1 MLGMRLLV
9 MHNLYFYNNMMEE
22 IRNAIE
28 KGEFQVYKKAKLEGF
43 KAGEEC

>member
-1 MLGMRLLV
+1 
-9 MHNLYFYNNMMEE
+9 MMEE